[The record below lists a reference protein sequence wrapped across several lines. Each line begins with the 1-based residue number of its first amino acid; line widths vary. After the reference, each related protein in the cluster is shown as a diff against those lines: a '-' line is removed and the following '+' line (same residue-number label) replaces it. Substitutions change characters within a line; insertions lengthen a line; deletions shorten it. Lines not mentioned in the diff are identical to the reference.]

1 MASSAVSSLLN
12 GWLDGYKKM
21 FCYQG
26 RARRR
31 DFAVY
36 MLVQLVLFFVLMF
49 VAMMFGKALGNS
61 DHPLAIALVGVYMLI
76 WFLGTLAYNVRRF
89 HDAGQSG
96 LWCLGYF
103 GFAAFVVGASLVLPP
118 TVGDNKYG
126 ENPRVID

>member
-1 MASSAVSSLLN
+1 MALLS

-36 MLVQLVLFFVLMF
+36 MLVQFVLFLALMF
-49 VAMMFGKALGNS
+49 VCASLGKALGNS
-61 DHPLAIALVGVYMLI
+61 NHPLAVALAGVFGLL

-96 LWCLGYF
+96 LWCLGYIGF
-103 GFAAFVVGASLVLPP
+103 GAFVIGASLVLPP

-126 ENPRVID
+126 SNPRVID